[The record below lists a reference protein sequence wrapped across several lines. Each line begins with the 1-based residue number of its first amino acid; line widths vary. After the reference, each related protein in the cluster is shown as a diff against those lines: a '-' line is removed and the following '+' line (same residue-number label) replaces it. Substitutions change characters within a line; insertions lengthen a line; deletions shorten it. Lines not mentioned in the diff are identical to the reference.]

1 MTIATELQD
10 RAAGRLRLARLMATR
25 FATVGDQMLVA
36 LANFWL
42 TVAIGR
48 AFHAEELASYG
59 IGLSAG
65 LMVQA
70 LQRHAIVIPLMLEPK
85 SRVLRRC
92 GAIIGQHW
100 IILAVTLCIIGPGV
114 ATAAA
119 LGATGYGQQI
129 IAAFGAC
136 LIVYSEL
143 EFARAIFIKLNRPL
157 CLLAGSAFYAV
168 LCGALGLAA
177 LTHWVDFPQ
186 LLALLAAAMT
196 FHAVGVSIQVGD
208 FSLARGWAVLRSNMR
223 RYGAWSLVATGTYGG
238 YIHFPLFLLG
248 SLAEPI
254 HAATFVATRS
264 VMQPLQI
271 LLRGLDLADK
281 AAFAEKSSAP
291 HSHAAF
297 LASLKLAGLYAIA
310 GSLFS
315 ILAALFAEPLL
326 QLTYGPKFAGAGP
339 TLMAWGPVFVLLGC
353 MMPLESLVYARR
365 RFAGYYFARAVGSV
379 LAIGLT
385 APLVFRFAEKGA
397 ILACAAGGFVA
408 AAGVILLLYR
418 DTHQ

>member
-10 RAAGRLRLARLMATR
+10 RAAERLRLARLMATR

-100 IILAVTLCIIGPGV
+100 IILAMTLAIIGPGV

-143 EFARAIFIKLNRPL
+143 EFARAIFIKLDRPL
-157 CLLAGSAFYAV
+157 SLLAGSAFYAI
-168 LCGALGLAA
+168 LCGAVGLAA
-177 LTHWVDFPQ
+177 LTHKLNFPQ
-186 LLALLAAAMT
+186 LLAILAAAMT
-196 FHAVGVSIQVGD
+196 VHAVALSIQEGD
-208 FSLARGWAVLRSNMR
+208 FSLVRGWAVLRTNMR
-223 RYGAWSLVATGTYGG
+223 RYGVWSLVATVTYGG

-248 SLAEPI
+248 SLGEPI
-254 HAATFVATRS
+254 HAATFVATRGI
-264 VMQPLQI
+264 MQPLQI

-281 AAFAEKSSAP
+281 AAFAEKSSSP
-291 HSHAAF
+291 HSSAAF
-297 LASLKLAGLYAIA
+297 LASLKLSGLYAIA
-310 GSLFS
+310 GSAFS
-315 ILAALFAEPLL
+315 VLAALFAEPLL
-326 QLTYGPKFAGAGP
+326 QLTYGSKFIGSGP
-339 TLMAWGPVFVLLGC
+339 TLMAWGPVFILLGC

-365 RFAGYYFARAVGSV
+365 RFGGYYFARAVGSV
-379 LAIGLT
+379 LAIALT

-408 AAGVILLLYR
+408 AAGVIFLLYR
-418 DTHQ
+418 DTQS

>member
-1 MTIATELQD
+1 MTIATEFQD

-25 FATVGDQMLVA
+25 FATVGDQLLVA

-65 LMVQA
+65 LMVQG
-70 LQRHAIVIPLMLEPK
+70 LQRHTIVIPLVLEPK

-100 IILAVTLCIIGPGV
+100 IMLAVTLAIIGPGV

-143 EFARAIFIKLNRPL
+143 EFARAIFIKLDRPF
-157 CLLAGSAFYAV
+157 CLLVGSAFYAV
-168 LCGALGLAA
+168 LCGGLGLAA
-177 LTHWVDFPQ
+177 LTHWLDFPQ

-196 FHAVGVSIQVGD
+196 CHAVGVSITVGD
-208 FSLARGWAVLRSNMR
+208 LSLTRGWAVLRTNIR

-238 YIHFPLFLLG
+238 YIHFPLFLMG
-248 SLAEPI
+248 SLVDPI

-264 VMQPLQI
+264 IMQPLQI

-281 AAFAEKSSAP
+281 AAFAEKASAP
-291 HSHAAF
+291 HSYAAF
-297 LASLKLAGLYAIA
+297 LASLKLAGLYAVA
-310 GSLFS
+310 GSTFS
-315 ILAALFAEPLL
+315 VLAALFAEPLL
-326 QLTYGPKFAGAGP
+326 QLTYGPKFAGAGS
-339 TLMAWGPVFVLLGC
+339 TLIAWGPVFILLGC

-365 RFAGYYFARAVGSV
+365 CFGGYYFARAIGSV
-379 LAIGLT
+379 LAIALT

-397 ILACAAGGFVA
+397 ILACTAGGLVA
-408 AAGVILLLYR
+408 TAGVVLLLYR
-418 DTHQ
+418 DTYR

>member
-1 MTIATELQD
+1 MTIATEFQD
-10 RAAGRLRLARLMATR
+10 RAAVRLRLARLMATR

-70 LQRHAIVIPLMLEPK
+70 LQRHAIVIPLILEPK

-92 GAIIGQHW
+92 GAIMGQHW
-100 IILAVTLCIIGPGV
+100 IILAVTLAIIGPGV

-143 EFARAIFIKLNRPL
+143 EFARAIFIKLNKPL
-157 CLLAGSAFYAV
+157 SLLMGSAFYTA
-168 LCGALGLAA
+168 LCGGLGLGA
-177 LTHWVDFPQ
+177 LTHWLDFPK

-196 FHAVGVSIQVGD
+196 LHAVGVSIQVGD
-208 FSLARGWAVLRSNMR
+208 FSLARGWAVLRTNMR

-248 SLAEPI
+248 SLADPI

-281 AAFAEKSSAP
+281 AAFAEKASAP

-310 GSLFS
+310 GSAFS
-315 ILAALFAEPLL
+315 MLVAVFAEPLL
-326 QLTYGPKFAGAGP
+326 LLTYGPKFIGAGP
-339 TLMAWGPVFVLLGC
+339 TLIAWGPVFILLGC

-365 RFAGYYFARAVGSV
+365 RFRGYYFARAVGSV
-379 LAIGLT
+379 LAIALT

-408 AAGVILLLYR
+408 AAGVIFLLYR
-418 DTHQ
+418 DTNQ

>member
-1 MTIATELQD
+1 MTIATEFHD
-10 RAAGRLRLARLMATR
+10 RTAGRLRLARLMATR

-48 AFHAEELASYG
+48 AFHPEELASYG

-70 LQRHAIVIPLMLEPK
+70 LQRHGIVIPLMLEPK
-85 SRVLRRC
+85 SRVFRRR

-100 IILAVTLCIIGPGV
+100 IILAVTLAIIGPGV
-114 ATAAA
+114 AMAAA

-143 EFARAIFIKLNRPL
+143 EFARAIFIKLDKPL
-157 CLLAGSAFYAV
+157 GLIVGSAYYTA
-168 LCGALGLAA
+168 LCGGLGLAA
-177 LTHWVDFPQ
+177 LTHWLDFPQ
-186 LLALLAAAMT
+186 LLALLVAAMAV
-196 FHAVGVSIQVGD
+196 HAVGVSLKVGAI
-208 FSLARGWAVLRSNMR
+208 SLVRGWAVLRSNIR
-223 RYGAWSLVATGTYGG
+223 HYGAWSVVATVTYGG

-248 SLAEPI
+248 SLSEPV

-281 AAFAEKSSAP
+281 AAFAEKQSAP
-291 HSHAAF
+291 YSSGAF

-310 GSLFS
+310 GTAFS

-326 QLTYGPKFAGAGP
+326 HLTYGPKFAGAGP
-339 TLMAWGPVFVLLGC
+339 VLMVWGPVFILLGC

-365 RFAGYYFARAVGSV
+365 RFSGYYFARAAGSAV
-379 LAIGLT
+379 AIGLT
-385 APLVFRFAEKGA
+385 TPLVHRIAEKGA

-408 AAGVILLLYR
+408 AAGAIFLLYK
-418 DTHQ
+418 DTRP